1 MLWALEDVEL
11 HEAHRLSALK
21 ELRAWWQSRESSKN
35 LTLTGPPHVLQQ
47 IAREAREGFL
57 EQVTYRV
64 A

>member
-1 MLWALEDVEL
+1 MLDYVLGTGYDTV
-11 HEAHRLSALK
+11 SALK
-21 ELRAWWQSRESSKN
+21 ELRAWWQSRQSSKN